1 MKIKINN
8 LEELKEVLSE
18 EGETVEGYILLN
30 GGIRSSKSMCNLGND
45 KYSIINEVD
54 DSEQFLSF
62 EELNDESKTHIGLA
76 VTNGSFYLYGK

>member
-1 MKIKINN
+1 MKKINN

-18 EGETVEGYILLN
+18 EGEVVEGFILLKGN
-30 GGIRSSKSMCNLGND
+30 LRSSKSICNIGNGL
-45 KYSIINEVD
+45 YSIINEID

-76 VTNGSFYLYGK
+76 VTNGMFYLYGE